1 MKAQIKKAEEK
12 MQKTLQVLS
21 SDFAAVRAG
30 RANPA
35 VLDKITVD
43 YYGTPTPI
51 QQVAAISVPEAR
63 ILMIQPW
70 DKSSLKAIEK
80 AILASDIGINPNN
93 DGSTIRLM
101 FPPLTAER
109 RNDLAKDIGK
119 MGEESKVA
127 LRSIR
132 RDVMDKIKAMKKAGT
147 ITEDDVKDGEK
158 EVQKLTD
165 KYVKEV
171 DVMVD
176 KKKKEIQEI

>member
-1 MKAQIKKAEEK
+1 MKTQIKKAEEK
-12 MQKTLQVLS
+12 MQKTLHVLS

-43 YYGTPTPI
+43 YYGTATPI
-51 QQVAAISVPEAR
+51 QQLAAISVPEAR
-63 ILMIQPW
+63 VLMIQPW

-80 AILASDIGINPNN
+80 AILTSDIGINPNN
-93 DGSTIRLM
+93 DGAAIRLT

-109 RNDLAKDIGK
+109 RNDLAKEIAK

-132 RDVMDKIKAMKKAGT
+132 RDVIDKIKAMKKAGT
-147 ITEDDVKDGEK
+147 LTEDDVKDGEK

-165 KYVKEV
+165 KYVKDV
-171 DVMVD
+171 DTMVD

>member
-1 MKAQIKKAEEK
+1 KAEEK
-12 MQKTLQVLS
+12 MQKTLHVLA

-35 VLDKITVD
+35 VLDKLTVD
-43 YYGTPTPI
+43 YYGAPTPI
-51 QQVAAISVPEAR
+51 QQLAAVSVPEAR

-80 AILASDIGINPNN
+80 AILVSDIGINPNN
-93 DGSTIRLM
+93 DGSSIRLM

-109 RNDLAKDIGK
+109 RNDLAKEIAK

-132 RDVMDKIKAMKKAGT
+132 RDVIDKIKAMKKAGT
-147 ITEDDVKDGEK
+147 LTEDDVKDGEK

-165 KYVKEV
+165 KYVKEI
-171 DVMVD
+171 DAMVD